1 MRIFFFLN
9 SVFFSVTFSSCAA
22 FQSVL
27 TRMSGENGWENVSKW
42 TPKVLFDTL
51 KKDTELCAKFDEL
64 AEQYGLVVENSG
76 EEEDEDEDEGDIAP
90 ILHVHGYEIRPK
102 AFSVDQQQQLVIK
115 RLIKF
120 GLDGEKNEQ
129 VFQYGA
135 GDDDELNDGNRLQ
148 RSLDQFDEG
157 GVFLEEVA
165 AKIKEWFPQHQANDG
180 VVLVSKSGCVSQAA
194 HADYQY
200 DEVGDD
206 EDASMPLGLI
216 VALMDET
223 YFDAWPRAIRYDD
236 VKKYEHKQLVLNAG
250 DVLVFRGDFFHA
262 GAAFD
267 KLNVRLHYYLDMEG
281 VERTRNVTFYAD
293 EKNGFYNL
301 QRRN

>member
-1 MRIFFFLN
+1 
-9 SVFFSVTFSSCAA
+9 
-22 FQSVL
+22 
-27 TRMSGENGWENVSKW
+27 MSGESGWENVGKW
-42 TPKVLFDTL
+42 TPKVLLDTL

-64 AEQYGLVVENSG
+64 AKQHGLAVVVDNSG
-76 EEEDEDEDEGDIAP
+76 EEEEEKEEEEGDIAP
-90 ILHVHGYEIRPK
+90 ILHVHGYEIRRK
-102 AFSVDQQQQLVIK
+102 AFSVDQQQQLVK
-115 RLIKF
+115 KLIKF

-148 RSLDQFDEG
+148 RSLDQFDDCEG
-157 GVFLEEVA
+157 EVFLQQVTS
-165 AKIKEWFPQHQANDG
+165 KIKEWFPQHQANDG
-180 VVLVSKSGCVSQAA
+180 VVLVSKPGCVAQAA

-200 DEVGDD
+200 DEVAHLDGDDDEDEDD
-206 EDASMPLGLI
+206 EDALMPLGLI

-236 VKKYEHKQLVLNAG
+236 VKWYEHKQLVLNAG

-281 VERTRNVTFYAD
+281 VKRTRNVTFYAD
-293 EKNGFYNL
+293 EEHGFYNL
-301 QRRN
+301 GPRKGKKKN